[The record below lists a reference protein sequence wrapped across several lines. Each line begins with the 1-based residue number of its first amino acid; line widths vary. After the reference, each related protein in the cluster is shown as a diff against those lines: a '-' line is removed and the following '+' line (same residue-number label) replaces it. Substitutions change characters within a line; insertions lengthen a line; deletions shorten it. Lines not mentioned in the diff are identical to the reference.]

1 MLQFMG
7 SQGVGHDWVTELYW
21 TVSIKYYQNVLRKEQ
36 LIKNYSWKSAKLL
49 LKKIWIVYLKTK
61 MNILKS
67 VWFMCVCWGKGAY
80 VCTFMHVSV
89 QACMLIHIPWGGK
102 ICSFHQ
108 IFIRMYDPKQGVQKR
123 DKSVWFGYSWVRP
136 WKKARVVMIEDRER
150 RKLRGLEEPREGK
163 DEWD

>member
-1 MLQFMG
+1 
-7 SQGVGHDWVTELYW
+7 
-21 TVSIKYYQNVLRKEQ
+21 
-36 LIKNYSWKSAKLL
+36 
-49 LKKIWIVYLKTK
+49 

-108 IFIRMYDPKQGVQKR
+108 IFKRMYDPKQGVQKR

-150 RKLRGLEEPREGK
+150 RKLRGLEEAQGWRWRRRSASVTSELSEVLTPLCTKGPEHLFSRKHRSRG
-163 DEWD
+163 DSISATL